1 MPSFED
7 QTPPWLKNLKRNLHW
22 FEASGKLLQTVYA
35 AREGGPLSL
44 GLAVINA
51 AGVILENV
59 VPDESVWGWPHR
71 HGFVEHDTCIG
82 EFLCDTLL
90 KSGEPYQIMAADLSN
105 MVIVWS
111 CGVAAVYSR
120 NGEHQGGPYLDAGAP
135 GAERNMLRAIQDY
148 VWRNNHDL
156 MLIPKTGGRRGYT
169 EGWDLDPMQSLG
181 RYVGKKDPD
190 WYAHRMRAY
199 GDRPRTIVFRG
210 PTGVG
215 KSVLARHIA
224 RKLGHGEA
232 KTLKIASSVL
242 HDLRHNQ
249 LLALVRYLE
258 PKVLLLDDLDLEN
271 RSNTEKFLAVLEVLR
286 TPDCLVIVTMMTMP
300 EHVEREPKPGSW
312 HFPGMRPD
320 RIDEMFTLYLPDE
333 DERYEILAEY
343 LKDVRFKKKTLRK
356 VAQRTEN
363 LSGAYLMEVAR
374 RLIVHGFDEWERE
387 VDNVLWTAPAPPSE
401 EEEEGEES
409 GSSGEIKKLATNARR
424 AVKKITGVDGAS
436 IDMTDEEAG

>member
-7 QTPPWLKNLKRNLHW
+7 QTPPWLKELKRNLHW

-44 GLAVINA
+44 GLALVSA
-51 AGVILENV
+51 AGVVLENV
-59 VPDESVWGWPHR
+59 VPDDSVWAWTRKNGY
-71 HGFVEHDTCIG
+71 VDCDTCIG

-90 KSGEPYQIMAADLSN
+90 KSGEPYQIVAADMST
-105 MVIVWS
+105 MVIVWQ

-120 NGEHQGGPYLDAGAP
+120 NGENQGGPYLLSGNP
-135 GAERNMLRAIQDY
+135 NAEEDMKRAIQRY
-148 VWRNNHDL
+148 VWRGDHDL
-156 MLIPKTGGRRGYT
+156 MLTPKTGGRNPYSS
-169 EGWDLDPMQSLG
+169 GWDMEPMQPLG
-181 RYVGKKDPD
+181 RYIGKRDPD
-190 WYAHRMRAY
+190 WYAQRMRAY
-199 GDRPRTIVFRG
+199 GERPRTILLRG

-224 RKLGHGEA
+224 QRLGHGQSR
-232 KTLKIASSVL
+232 TLKIASSVL

-258 PKVLLLDDLDLEN
+258 PKVLLLDDLDLAN
-271 RSNTEKFLAVLEVLR
+271 RSNTEKFLAILEVLR

-300 EHVEREPKPGSW
+300 EHVEKEPEPGSW

-343 LKDVRFKKKTLRK
+343 LKDVRYKKKKLRK
-356 VAQRTEN
+356 VARRTEN

-374 RLIVHGFDEWERE
+374 RLIVHGFDDWKRE
-387 VDNVLWTAPAPPSE
+387 VDNVLWTAPRPFTE
-401 EEEEGEES
+401 EDENGDAQ
-409 GSSGEIKKLATNARR
+409 SGENPTTNLTTMA
-424 AVKKITGVDGAS
+424 KG
-436 IDMTDEEAG
+436 